1 MARGYKNRNSR
12 DGFTQILPRPVREF
26 FGRFS
31 IIILIIIS
39 IISVFAGKSE
49 NHTVTYVRAKILDTL
64 TPVMGVIVVPLDA
77 MRDSKASIQ
86 TYMFVHG
93 KNEQLDSENK
103 KLRLQVVRL
112 YQVQKENERLK
123 ELLNYVQDVE
133 YKYISAKVV
142 GNASGPFARSVLV
155 NAGENDEVLKGQAVI
170 MNGGLVGRI
179 IEVGGH
185 SSRVLLLTDINS
197 KISVISMDSRERSIL
212 AGNNTDSPKL
222 IYLPKES
229 KIADG
234 EVLVTSGDGDML
246 PPGIMVGKAHKLTD
260 GSYEIMPFVSWHNIE
275 YVSVLGLK
283 TEKKQ
288 PVE

>member
-1 MARGYKNRNSR
+1 M
-12 DGFTQILPRPVREF
+12 QIIPRPIREF
-26 FGRFS
+26 LGRFS
-31 IIILIIIS
+31 IIILIFIS
-39 IISVFAGKSE
+39 IVSVLVGKSE
-49 NHTVTYVRAKILDTL
+49 NSTISFLRTGILDAL
-64 TPVMGVIVVPLDA
+64 TPVMEIIVVPLDA
-77 MRDSKASIQ
+77 LRDSKTALQ
-86 TYMFVHG
+86 TYLLVHS
-93 KNEQLDSENK
+93 KNTQLDSENK

-123 ELLNYVQDVE
+123 ELLNYVKDVE

-142 GNASGPFARSVLV
+142 GNASGPFARSVLI
-155 NAGENDEVLKGQAVI
+155 NAGENDEVLKGQAVV

-179 IEVGGH
+179 IELGNN

-212 AGNNTDSPKL
+212 AGNNTENPKL

-246 PPGIMVGKAHKLTD
+246 PPGIMVGKAHKLPD
-260 GSYEIMPFVSWHNIE
+260 GSYEITPFVSWHNIE

-283 TEKKQ
+283 AETN
-288 PVE
+288 